1 MKGNTTEI
9 KKEVLE
15 KAKKSLAEKVNVES
29 LTNLDLKRIQDTLL
43 NRPSLKQKAL
53 TTSSEQVM
61 NPAVSRI
68 IKNSMRYAG

>member
-1 MKGNTTEI
+1 MKGNTTDI

-53 TTSSEQVM
+53 TSSSDQVI

>member
-1 MKGNTTEI
+1 MKGNTTDI

-53 TTSSEQVM
+53 TSSSDQVM

>member
-1 MKGNTTEI
+1 MKGNTTDI

>member
-1 MKGNTTEI
+1 MKGNTTDI

-53 TTSSEQVM
+53 TSLSDQVM

>member
-1 MKGNTTEI
+1 MKGNTTDI

-29 LTNLDLKRIQDTLL
+29 LSNLDLKRIQDTLL

-53 TTSSEQVM
+53 TSSSEQVM

>member
-1 MKGNTTEI
+1 MKGNTTDI

-29 LTNLDLKRIQDTLL
+29 LTNLDLKRIQDTLV
-43 NRPSLKQKAL
+43 NRPSMKQKAL
-53 TTSSEQVM
+53 TSSSDQVV

-68 IKNSMRYAG
+68 IKNSMRYDV

>member
-1 MKGNTTEI
+1 MKGNTTDI

-53 TTSSEQVM
+53 TSSSEQVM

>member
-1 MKGNTTEI
+1 MKGNTTDI

-43 NRPSLKQKAL
+43 NRPSLRQKAL
-53 TTSSEQVM
+53 TSSSEQAM